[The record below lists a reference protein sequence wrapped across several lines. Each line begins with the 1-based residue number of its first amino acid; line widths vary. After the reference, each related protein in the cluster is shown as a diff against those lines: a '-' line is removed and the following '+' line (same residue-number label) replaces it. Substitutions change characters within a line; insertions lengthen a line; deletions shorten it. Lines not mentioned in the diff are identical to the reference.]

1 MPSSPAEYFQKNAQN
16 NAIRLHI
23 SQTIIYSLK
32 ISRDLNIPLFD
43 KSVNIFDSCNLL
55 YHDLANIDIALDEKC
70 C

>member
-32 ISRDLNIPLFD
+32 ISRDLNIPHFD
-43 KSVNIFDSCNLL
+43 RYVKIFDYFNLL

>member
-32 ISRDLNIPLFD
+32 LSRDLNILLFD
-43 KSVNIFDSCNLL
+43 KSVNNFDNFYSIIPRFNKHR
-55 YHDLANIDIALDEKC
+55 YSFR
-70 C
+70 